1 MVKVHPV
8 WGQEIFKKEI
18 MISNTMLKSVLQVPK
33 NLKKKFLVFY
43 LILSSCLLP
52 IQATTLLAEV
62 LLDLEKIQVSSEID
76 AFLYT
81 ADLNYPSHCNV
92 SVIKCFQLE
101 MEVVLYESKF
111 GDSKFCDSVHRIVR
125 IIKKFLSHEMNID
138 TRTCQRCET
147 YKEKNYSEFIAN
159 FMSVLRRINRE
170 EKTNTVY

>member
-1 MVKVHPV
+1 MV
-8 WGQEIFKKEI
+8 
-18 MISNTMLKSVLQVPK
+18 SNTVLKSVLQVPK

-125 IIKKFLSHEMNID
+125 IIKNFLSHEMNID

-159 FMSVLRRINRE
+159 FMSIIRRINRE